1 MNAQRSRRSFCAK
14 RASKYEDGRT
24 GAAYRP
30 IRSYSN
36 KLALRVEDR
45 RARDHRAPNHISKT
59 VLSTVHIGGPGQAL
73 PPPAPHD
80 LGMSSETAV

>member
-1 MNAQRSRRSFCAK
+1 MNAQRSRRSFCVK
-14 RASKYEDGRT
+14 LASKYEDGRT

-45 RARDHRAPNHISKT
+45 RAKDHRAPNHISKT
-59 VLSTVHIGGPGQAL
+59 VLSTVYVGGAVFQPQRGYVRAGDSEAL
-73 PPPAPHD
+73 
-80 LGMSSETAV
+80 